1 MFKYFFLNQ
10 NTSKYLLK
18 TLFNQYSI
26 PVFLF
31 TIKYDYNTA
40 KLFKI
45 YKKQYK
51 IEIFETIRK
60 DYLGKGKV
68 LQKDFYFI
76 QYLDMEDEILFF
88 LKNPSVE
95 MKQEQAEA
103 LCKVL
108 RDDQNCKSVE
118 DVVKQ
123 TETDCE
129 DVVQYH
135 QEHIQKIK
143 HSNS

>member
-1 MFKYFFLNQ
+1 M
-10 NTSKYLLK
+10 
-18 TLFNQYSI
+18 I
-26 PVFLF
+26 
-31 TIKYDYNTA
+31 TIQA

-51 IEIFETIRK
+51 IEIFKTIRK

-88 LKNPSVE
+88 LKNPSLE

-123 TETDCE
+123 TETAKKRLFNTIKNISKKSNIPIPE
-129 DVVQYH
+129 KSKEVVLVS
-135 QEHIQKIK
+135 KVIK
-143 HSNS
+143 TTNSAYVTLKVQLLRIS